1 MKFNLGL
8 CCLLA
13 VFNPCAAEDLLIS
26 GGPIYTGDAKQPRVE
41 ALLIRGEKI
50 VFAGALEQARR
61 QAANARPINL
71 DGGAAYPGFVDS
83 HAHLTGIGLR
93 ELELNLEGVTS
104 IEALATALKEWAK
117 AHPGADP
124 ITGRGW
130 IETHW
135 PEKRFPTR
143 ADIDRAVSDR
153 PVFLERADGH
163 AAIANSRALALGGVD
178 AKSVDPA
185 GGKILRDTAGAP
197 TGMLIDAAMDRVY
210 SKLPALTFERRREAL
225 ERAVALYA
233 ARGWTAVHNMSATR
247 EEVSIL
253 EDLARARKLPIRVYN
268 YLDVQYADE
277 VLAKGPRRD
286 STGLVHVRGVK
297 LYMDGALGSRGA
309 ALLANYSDA
318 PGNGL
323 LLTQPEELAR
333 ILKRARATNTQ
344 VATHAIGDRGNRL
357 VLDAYANTF
366 GTDREALKR
375 ARWRIEHA
383 QIIDPADIPRFGA
396 LGVIAS
402 MQPSHAIGDLY
413 FAPSRL
419 GPDRLVG
426 AYAWRMLLDSHAI
439 IVAGSDAPVEKGD
452 PLIEFY
458 AATYRHD
465 LGGRAGPDWHLEQAV
480 SQSEA
485 LRMLTAAP
493 AHAVFRDSELGT
505 LEAGKLADL
514 TIYSADIMTA
524 EPAQLVKARTVMTVV
539 GGTVSSHSRT
549 IIEPAA
555 RPAG

>member
-1 MKFNLGL
+1 MKVHFSLW
-8 CCLLA
+8 CVLA
-13 VFNPCAAEDLLIS
+13 MFNPCAAADLLIF
-26 GGPIYTGDAKQPRVE
+26 GGPIYTGDVDHPRVE

-50 VFAGALEQARR
+50 EFAGALEQARR
-61 QAANARPINL
+61 QAVDARPINL
-71 DGGAAYPGFVDS
+71 NGGAAFPGFVDS
-83 HAHLTGIGLR
+83 HAHLTGIGLN
-93 ELELNLEGVTS
+93 ELELNLEQVTS
-104 IEALATALKEWAK
+104 IESLVTALKAWAK
-117 AHPGADP
+117 AHPGSTP

-163 AAIANSRALALGGVD
+163 AAIANSRALTLGGIDV
-178 AKSVDPA
+178 KSVDPP
-185 GGKILRDTAGAP
+185 GGKILRDGTGAP
-197 TGMLIDAAMDRVY
+197 TGMLIDAAMERV
-210 SKLPALTFERRREAL
+210 STKLPQLTYARRREAL

-247 EEVSIL
+247 EDVTIL
-253 EDLARARKLPIRVYN
+253 EELAQARKLPIRVDN

-277 VLAKGPRRD
+277 VLTKGPSHD

-297 LYMDGALGSRGA
+297 LYIDGALGSRGA

-323 LLTQPEELAR
+323 LLTQPDEFAR
-333 ILKRARATNTQ
+333 VLKRARAANTQ

-357 VLDAYANTF
+357 TLDVYESTF
-366 GTDREALKR
+366 GTDANGLRR

-383 QIIDPADIPRFGA
+383 QVVDPADIPRFGL

-419 GPDRLVG
+419 GPDRLAG
-426 AYAWRMLLDSHAI
+426 AYAWRRLLDTRAT

-458 AATYRHD
+458 AATWRHD
-465 LGGRAGPDWHLEQAV
+465 LDGRAGPDWHLEQAV
-480 SQSEA
+480 SRSEA
-485 LRMLTAAP
+485 LRMLTASP
-493 AHAVFRDSELGT
+493 AYAVFRESELGT

-514 TIYSADIMTA
+514 TIYSADIMIT
-524 EPAQLVKARTVMTVV
+524 EPAQILRARPMMTIV
-539 GGTVSSHSRT
+539 GGVTQF
-549 IIEPAA
+549 
-555 RPAG
+555 RPAND

>member
-1 MKFNLGL
+1 MKNNSGFL
-8 CCLLA
+8 CLLLA
-13 VFNPCAAEDLLIS
+13 VLTPCAAADLLVY
-26 GGPIYTGDAKQPRVE
+26 GGPIYTGDAKHPQVE
-41 ALLIRGEKI
+41 SLLIRGEKI
-50 VFAGALEQARR
+50 VFAGALDQAKQ
-61 QAANARPINL
+61 QAADARPINL

-93 ELELNLEGVTS
+93 ELELNLEGIAS
-104 IEALATALKEWAK
+104 IDALVTALKDWAK
-117 AHPGADP
+117 AHPGSEP

-163 AAIANSRALALGGVD
+163 AAVGNSRALALGGID
-178 AKSVDPA
+178 AKTADPP
-185 GGKILRDTAGAP
+185 GGKILRDESGQA
-197 TGMLIDAAMDRVY
+197 TGMFIDAAMDLIY
-210 SKLPALTFERRREAL
+210 GKLPALTLERRREAL
-225 ERAVALYA
+225 ERGVALYA

-247 EEVSIL
+247 EDVAIL
-253 EDLARARKLPIRVYN
+253 EALAKENKLPIRVDN

-277 VLAKGPRRD
+277 VLAKGPSQD

-297 LYMDGALGSRGA
+297 LYIDGALGSRGA

-323 LLTQPEELAR
+323 LLTQPEVFAQVLQ
-333 ILKRARATNTQ
+333 RAKASNTQ

-357 VLDAYANTF
+357 VLDAYATAFRPDTN
-366 GTDREALKR
+366 ALR
-375 ARWRIEHA
+375 HARWRIEHA
-383 QIIDPADIPRFGA
+383 QVVHPADISRFGT

-413 FAPSRL
+413 FAPARL
-419 GPDRLVG
+419 GPGRLLG
-426 AYAWRMLLDSHAI
+426 AYAWRWLLDTGAT

-465 LGGRAGPDWHLEQAV
+465 LNGRAGPEWHLEQSV
-480 SQSEA
+480 TRTEA
-485 LRMLTAAP
+485 LRMLSAAP
-493 AHAVFRDSELGT
+493 AYAVFRESELGT

-514 TIYSADIMTA
+514 TIFSADIMKA
-524 EPAQLVKARTVMTVV
+524 EPAKILESRPVSTIV
-539 GGTVSSHSRT
+539 GGTVISR
-549 IIEPAA
+549 P
-555 RPAG
+555 

>member
-333 ILKRARATNTQ
+333 ILKRARATKTQ
-344 VATHAIGDRGNRL
+344 VATHAIGDRGNRM
-357 VLDAYANTF
+357 VLDAYAGTF
-366 GTDREALKR
+366 GTDSRSLKQ

-383 QIIDPADIPRFGA
+383 QIIDPADIPRFGS

-419 GPDRLVG
+419 GPHRLLG
-426 AYAWRMLLDSHAI
+426 AYAWRRLLDTGAMI
-439 IVAGSDAPVEKGD
+439 AAGSDAPVEKGD

-458 AATYRHD
+458 AATHRHD
-465 LGGRAGPDWHLEQAV
+465 LAGRAGPDWHLEQAV
-480 SQSEA
+480 SRSEA

-493 AHAVFRDSELGT
+493 AHAVFRESELGT

-514 TIYSADIMTA
+514 TVFSADVMTA
-524 EPAQLVKARTVMTVV
+524 EPAQIPIARPVMTIV
-539 GGTVSSHSRT
+539 GGSVLT
-549 IIEPAA
+549 ISE
-555 RPAG
+555 